1 MKRKIFL
8 LLAAISLLVG
18 CSESKRYS
26 RFADYVTVDIGKEET
41 GLLDGI
47 SDNGK
52 EVLNLYRFAAIEAD
66 KIYWKQAFGDKTLI
80 DNIKDG
86 PEKDYAM
93 INYGPWDR
101 LTGKS
106 FLKGYTWYMPQGACF
121 YPEIMSDE
129 EFHAFE
135 DPDKF
140 SPYTLI
146 RRDEEGNLKCVWYHE
161 EYAEHIEKI
170 GNYLRAA
177 ADITI
182 VPSVREYL
190 LAEADALATDD
201 YRNSEEKWL
210 AMDDSR
216 MDLVIGP
223 NEDRDDKRFG
233 IKRSYS
239 AYVVLK
245 NMDLT
250 QRVSKFTGMVGKMQE
265 DLPCK
270 PEYKNSFI
278 PGAHSNIFVCDALYY
293 SGEAN
298 AAIKDMA
305 INLPFDPAVQAEV
318 GTRTILMRNVISAK
332 FNYIIFPLGQL
343 MLSFE
348 DRDLVD
354 HDAFFWNVV
363 FREVSHGLGVKQ
375 TVNGA
380 YVHEALGNYATP
392 IEEAKALI
400 LGVYFTKHLIHEVET
415 EDIVTGKN
423 AFASFLAGLLRASRF
438 GNNGVVGQGNLICY
452 NYLKQKGAFSRHNDG
467 TYSINW
473 DAVDDA
479 VASLAGELLE
489 IQAMGD
495 FQRAKDFI
503 DTYTEIDDDLKADKH
518 NIRLELIPADVKFNF
533 VW

>member
-1 MKRKIFL
+1 MAVRH
-8 LLAAISLLVG
+8 SG
-18 CSESKRYS
+18 R
-26 RFADYVTVDIGKEET
+26 R
-41 GLLDGI
+41 
-47 SDNGK
+47 
-52 EVLNLYRFAAIEAD
+52 
-66 KIYWKQAFGDKTLI
+66 
-80 DNIKDG
+80 
-86 PEKDYAM
+86 
-93 INYGPWDR
+93 DR
-101 LTGKS
+101 NGKS

-121 YPEIMSDE
+121 YPELMSDE
-129 EFHAFE
+129 EFNAFE

-265 DLPCK
+265 DLPRK

-278 PGAHSNIFVCDALYY
+278 P
-293 SGEAN
+293 
-298 AAIKDMA
+298 
-305 INLPFDPAVQAEV
+305 
-318 GTRTILMRNVISAK
+318 
-332 FNYIIFPLGQL
+332 
-343 MLSFE
+343 
-348 DRDLVD
+348 
-354 HDAFFWNVV
+354 
-363 FREVSHGLGVKQ
+363 
-375 TVNGA
+375 
-380 YVHEALGNYATP
+380 
-392 IEEAKALI
+392 
-400 LGVYFTKHLIHEVET
+400 
-415 EDIVTGKN
+415 
-423 AFASFLAGLLRASRF
+423 
-438 GNNGVVGQGNLICY
+438 
-452 NYLKQKGAFSRHNDG
+452 
-467 TYSINW
+467 
-473 DAVDDA
+473 
-479 VASLAGELLE
+479 
-489 IQAMGD
+489 
-495 FQRAKDFI
+495 
-503 DTYTEIDDDLKADKH
+503 
-518 NIRLELIPADVKFNF
+518 
-533 VW
+533 